1 ILIGGAWS
9 TYSASL
15 TESSAG
21 VSFALPAAGTYQYVI
36 TDYVN
41 GVTEAQASGSISFT
55 AASSSISVGASVAG
69 PGTVNSLSAGV
80 TASETPIY
88 NESGQIV
95 GYTVTGS
102 TVTVSWAVDSGVT
115 SSSLKVLIGGA
126 WQTYTPTVTESGT
139 CSVSFAMPAAQT
151 SQYIIADVAGGETEA
166 QASGNIYFSG
176 WNSGSAGS
184 VSIQSESQLG
194 GVGGFADLGNGNL
207 GWTTGANSGD
217 SVVFY
222 YWTGSSWATAGVG
235 TSGSYYYTNL
245 SGLSGSYAF
254 EIVYTASGAA
264 APYRVERGTVTINHS
279 STPASSSIGTPAQVG
294 AVGGFENLGN
304 GVFGWTT
311 AKTSSSDSIV
321 FHYKASGASSWAG
334 TLAVSGSGP
343 YSVNLSSLSG
353 AIDYEV
359 DYIASGATRPYAVG
373 RGTVTVGTSTTAGSV
388 SMGTPTPL
396 GAVGGFKDLG
406 NGVFGWT
413 TVPNSGDTV
422 GFSYYSSGTW
432 KPLTVTAV
440 SSGGNTYQSVNLS
453 GLAAGS
459 YAYEVTY
466 SASGATEPYSFGRG
480 TVTVGTSTAVSVPTQ
495 LTSISGFT
503 SLGNGL
509 FGWTTAP

>member
-1 ILIGGAWS
+1 SGVTSSVLQVLVGGSWTSPTVTNSENAYSASFAPPGSGTYQYRIIDLVNGETEAGSTGTLTYTAPTSSISLNNSSVAEGTVNGVSSAVSGSTASVSWAPDSGATSATFAILIGGAWS

-41 GVTEAQASGSISFT
+41 GVTEAQGSGSISFT

-311 AKTSSSDSIV
+311 AKTSSRDSIV

-334 TLAVSGSGP
+334 TL
-343 YSVNLSSLSG
+343 
-353 AIDYEV
+353 
-359 DYIASGATRPYAVG
+359 
-373 RGTVTVGTSTTAGSV
+373 
-388 SMGTPTPL
+388 
-396 GAVGGFKDLG
+396 
-406 NGVFGWT
+406 
-413 TVPNSGDTV
+413 
-422 GFSYYSSGTW
+422 
-432 KPLTVTAV
+432 
-440 SSGGNTYQSVNLS
+440 
-453 GLAAGS
+453 
-459 YAYEVTY
+459 
-466 SASGATEPYSFGRG
+466 
-480 TVTVGTSTAVSVPTQ
+480 
-495 LTSISGFT
+495 
-503 SLGNGL
+503 
-509 FGWTTAP
+509 